1 MLLAIYHPDNNEKDV
16 KTPFCWAAVP
26 NWCSSFLNWASPSSQ
41 LKPSIHPWPGPWV
54 LATSTSKHSTV
65 EAGGW
70 VGWVSI
76 FDHDEVWRRRGP
88 EWWESGVERGVIGAT
103 DQPSRHTAE
112 IDDQGKD
119 QNLKISQIQRR
130 SRFTQNKVMPRP
142 SQISRIRFPN
152 RVKAL
157 DDGF

>member
-1 MLLAIYHPDNNEKDV
+1 MLLLPKLSLSKLSIEALHPPLARALSTQPQPQN
-16 KTPFCWAAVP
+16 TQ
-26 NWCSSFLNWASPSSQ
+26 Q
-41 LKPSIHPWPGPWV
+41 LRQV
-54 LATSTSKHSTV
+54 N
-65 EAGGW
+65 
-70 VGWVSI
+70 GWVSI

-152 RVKAL
+152 RAKVL
-157 DDGF
+157 GDGFQKIVLHMQNSSCNLVNVEI